1 MALIEEWIRNTVN
14 NKIENRNED
23 GIKDM
28 TIIIEEI
35 DEEEKK
41 EDIDLL
47 YIIFLLRNVE
57 DRYEL

>member
-1 MALIEEWIRNTVN
+1 MALIEECIRNTVN

-47 YIIFLLRNVE
+47 YIIFL
-57 DRYEL
+57 